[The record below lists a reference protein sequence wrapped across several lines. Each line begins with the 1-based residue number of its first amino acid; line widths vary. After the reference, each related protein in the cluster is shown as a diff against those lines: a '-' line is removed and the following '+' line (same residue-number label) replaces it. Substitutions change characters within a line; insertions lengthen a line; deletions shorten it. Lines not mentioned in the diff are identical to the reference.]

1 MAKTKNAPRKPPR
14 WLDQSP
20 TVVMRRELENAVTH
34 FCHLKRLKPAELT
47 RDSIA
52 FPDLLP
58 YLKAEHDRWDDVE
71 PGAFS
76 TNRPKCIKGL
86 HDHFHHFRR
95 NDQDL
100 AERMELN
107 KDRFTLKNP
116 KLGSSSD
123 SDDEE
128 EQYQPPAADGRAPR
142 NAQKPDKA
150 GEGEQV
156 KSAGGGAQLAQR
168 QQQDDADEE
177 VKGGTDAAHHDSRM
191 LAKRPAEAE
200 LTDLERQFWLRV
212 GKSAKVVERARAQYH
227 EEPDAL
233 ASMLRGATWR
243 WAGSPNGSA
252 SRRRSTSSRRPR
264 PRRQTSERAEARP
277 PYSRMITAPS
287 TNKKTE

>member
-1 MAKTKNAPRKPPR
+1 MAKTKKAPKKPPR

-100 AERMELN
+100 AELMDLN
-107 KDRFTLKNP
+107 RDRFSLTDARRPTIVGRTTSNP
-116 KLGSSSD
+116 KAGSSSD

-177 VKGGTDAAHHDSRM
+177 VKGGTDAAHHGSRM
-191 LAKRPAEAE
+191 LAKRPAETE

-227 EEPDAL
+227 EETDAL
-233 ASMLRGATWR
+233 ATMLKDRDLEMGWISQR
-243 WAGSPNGSA
+243 
-252 SRRRSTSSRRPR
+252 
-264 PRRQTSERAEARP
+264 ERIEET
-277 PYSRMITAPS
+277 IDQL
-287 TNKKTE
+287 